1 MALAL
6 SLTVEEQ
13 EAAERLVSLALVE
26 DLRTLGDITSRALIG
41 DARQGTVDIVMRQEG
56 VVAGLPV
63 AAIVVRQLD
72 GQTTIQQLAS
82 DGDKVHGGTTIAQVH
97 GSWRSLLAAER
108 TVLNFLMHL
117 SGVAT
122 RTRQF
127 VDRVV
132 GSKAVILDTRK
143 TLPGWRLLE
152 KYAVR
157 AGGGTNHR
165 IGLFDGCL
173 IKDNHLAA
181 WREDHP
187 RDSDEETI
195 RGAVAA
201 TRSAI
206 PAGIPLEIE
215 VDTLDQLKAALGAAA
230 DIVLLDNMDAAAIG
244 QAVQIRDELAPQVLL
259 EASGGVNLETVGAIA
274 ATGVDR
280 ISVGSITHSAPALD
294 IAFDWHGAT
303 GVPRAQTQSH

>member
-1 MALAL
+1 MAL
-6 SLTVEEQ
+6 SLTPEEQ
-13 EAAERLVSLALVE
+13 QAAERLVSLALVE
-26 DLRTLGDITSRALIG
+26 DLRTQGDITSRALIG
-41 DARQGTVDIVMRQEG
+41 DARQGTVDIVVRQEG

-63 AAIVVRQLD
+63 ADIVARQLD
-72 GQTTIQQLAS
+72 RQMTIQLHAA
-82 DGDKVHGGTTIAQVH
+82 DGDKVRAGTKIAQVH
-97 GSWRSLLAAER
+97 GSWRSLLAGER
-108 TVLNFLMHL
+108 TILNFLLHL

-127 VDRVV
+127 VDRVA
-132 GSKAVILDTRK
+132 GTKAVILDTRK

-157 AGGGTNHR
+157 AGGGTNLR

-187 RDSDEETI
+187 RASEEETI
-195 RGAVAA
+195 QGAVAA
-201 TRSAI
+201 ARSAI

-215 VDTLDQLKAALGAAA
+215 VDTLDQLKIALAAA
-230 DIVLLDNMDAAAIG
+230 TDIVLLDNMDVARIA
-244 QAVQIRDELAPQVLL
+244 QAVQIRNDLAPQVLL
-259 EASGGVNLETVGAIA
+259 EASGGVNLETVAAIA

-280 ISVGSITHSAPALD
+280 ISVGAITHSAPALD
-294 IAFDWHGAT
+294 IAFDWPGAIS
-303 GVPRAQTQSH
+303 VPRVEPQPG